1 MENMKTVANQ
11 VKDIAYDNNLQAGVI
26 ASNEQGEP
34 LAVIIG
40 NADILME
47 VASVLQADHQ
57 RKTAPKQ
64 EVRIPTPPAAVVT
77 PKKKGFFQRLFG

>member
-11 VKDIAYDNNLQAGVI
+11 VKDLAYDNGLQAGVI
-26 ASNEQGEP
+26 AQNEQGEP

-40 NADILME
+40 SQDILLE

-57 RKTAPKQ
+57 RKTAPKE
-64 EVRIPTPPAAVVT
+64 EVRIPAPPVTVAA